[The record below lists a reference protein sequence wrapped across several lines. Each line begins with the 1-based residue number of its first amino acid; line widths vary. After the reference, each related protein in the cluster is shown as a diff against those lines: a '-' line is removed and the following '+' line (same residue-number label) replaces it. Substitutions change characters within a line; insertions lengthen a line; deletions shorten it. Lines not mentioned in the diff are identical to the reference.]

1 MRKLIYQGYVL
12 TNLDGLTDS
21 WVLII
26 GEQRRTGS
34 LFELRRQIQF
44 FEELGVLP
52 QSKLEFNSDAPANI
66 TEKPRPNFPVKSKKP
81 KAAKNKLTNKRG

>member
-44 FEELGVLP
+44 FEELGVLV
-52 QSKLEFNSDAPANI
+52 QSKLSSETPTNI
-66 TEKPRPNFPVKSKKP
+66 TEKPRPNFPVKNKKP
-81 KAAKNKLTNKRG
+81 KDAKNKLTNKRR

>member
-1 MRKLIYQGYVL
+1 MRKLIYQGHVL

-26 GEQRRTGS
+26 GEQRRTDS

-52 QSKLEFNSDAPANI
+52 QSKLELNSDAQTNV
-66 TEKPRPNFPVKSKKP
+66 TEKPRPKLPGKK
-81 KAAKNKLTNKRG
+81 

>member
-44 FEELGVLP
+44 FEELGVLV
-52 QSKLEFNSDAPANI
+52 QSKLSSETPTNI

-81 KAAKNKLTNKRG
+81 KDAKNKLTNKRR

>member
-12 TNLDGLTDS
+12 TNVDGLTDS
-21 WVLII
+21 WVLIV

-52 QSKLEFNSDAPANI
+52 QSKLSSETQTN
-66 TEKPRPNFPVKSKKP
+66 VSKKP
-81 KAAKNKLTNKRG
+81 HLNSAVKTKEKLSLATKSPKKRHK